1 MSESEKGLVKREEFG
16 ATQLQRSGET
26 AIAAVAAQAQS
37 MIQARYVMALRR
49 PRDLDEVRVKL
60 LKACERPGFAES
72 AWYRKPVGK
81 GVEGL
86 TIRFAEEASRCMTN
100 ISKDAMVVYEDDDQ
114 RIVRVFVSDLEAN
127 DCNSLDVVV
136 TKTVERSKV
145 PAGETPLRVRTNAA
159 GNPTFILR
167 ATDDDVLVKQQSLL
181 SRIRRNLILQ
191 VLPGDIVDEA
201 KARIKEI
208 RLGDAAKD
216 PEGAKKKVADA
227 FAGIGV
233 MPADLKKYLGHE
245 LAACSP
251 AEIVD
256 LRAVFTAIKTGEST
270 WQEIISGRTGEEIPT
285 TMDAAKE
292 RLRAAAPAVLAEA
305 PPSPNLRVDTVTPID
320 PTLFREPGQDDD
332 EAPNEVPLVV
342 AVHDAQGCYHVSIH
356 GRAVPQGKT
365 VVCHDCK
372 ADVNGVQLRAAEGRY
387 ANAKGGK

>member
-1 MSESEKGLVKREEFG
+1 MSTNEKGLVRREEFG
-16 ATQLQRSGET
+16 AQQLQRTGET
-26 AIAAVAAQAQS
+26 AIAAVAAQAQA
-37 MIQARYVMALRR
+37 MIQARYIMAVQR

-114 RIVRVFVSDLEAN
+114 RIVRIFVTDLESN
-127 DCNSLDVVV
+127 DSNSLDVVV

-145 PAGETPLRVRTNAA
+145 PDGETPLRVRTNAA
-159 GNPTFILR
+159 GKPTFILR

-181 SRIRRNLILQ
+181 SRIRRNLIIQ

-201 KARIKEI
+201 RRRIKEI

-233 MPADLKKYLGHE
+233 MPADLKKYLGHD
-245 LAACSP
+245 LASCSP
-251 AEIVD
+251 NEIVD
-256 LRAVFTAIKTGEST
+256 LRAVFTAIKTGETS
-270 WQEIISGRTGEEIPT
+270 WQEIMSARVGEEPPAN
-285 TMDAAKE
+285 MDQAKE
-292 RLRAAAPAVLAEA
+292 RLRASAPTVHAGGMEPEALRAAME
-305 PPSPNLRVDTVTPID
+305 SPGNVVPME
-320 PTLFREPGQDDD
+320 PEREPGSDDG
-332 EAPNEVPLVV
+332 EATPPPS
-342 AVHDAQGCYHVSIH
+342 HDSSHDCFHQPIH
-356 GRAVPQGKT
+356 GRAVSQGKLI
-365 VVCHDCK
+365 VCPTCR
-372 ADVNGVQLRAAEGRY
+372 AELSNVQLRAAEGRY
-387 ANAKGGK
+387 AQAQERK